1 MKAMTTKQPWT
12 QLCRAIGLAAI
23 ASAAPFW
30 VQAQHVTMTPD
41 ICQQMAAKA
50 DQRSISARPSPLDN
64 RLVVFPY
71 SASGLYTIHTHHN
84 LHTHIELDVGERL
97 VASYLNDET
106 LYEQK
111 AVEATLRDLF
121 IRPLVKGAVGGLTI
135 ITDKRRYQ
143 VELYDVSSCPRLT
156 RYQRVSWQLPNGLW
170 SAPGLSASAVDAAGQ
185 AAAGQS
191 QHDIGGLPAAL
202 PGHGAQASASNSLAA
217 DHTDVRVAPSRVD
230 VSRLNLEYE
239 ITGDAEIRPLRVFDD
254 GTRTII
260 QFPDNMGLRPAI
272 FVVNSE
278 GQGEPVEYVPR
289 GNSFELA
296 RTFDHG
302 LLLKL
307 GKLES
312 RVRNVAKSRCSWFD
326 KACKSVA
333 ITNVQGAQR

>member
-1 MKAMTTKQPWT
+1 MKAMTTMKHWT
-12 QLCRAIGLAAI
+12 RRCLSIGLAAA
-23 ASAAPFW
+23 ASAAPSW
-30 VQAQHVTMTPD
+30 VLAQQVTMTAD
-41 ICQQMAAKA
+41 ICQQLAAKG

-84 LHTHIELDVGERL
+84 LHTHIELDAGERL

-143 VELYDVSSCPRLT
+143 VELYDVSSCPSLT
-156 RYQRVSWQLPNGLW
+156 RYQRVSWQQPNGLW
-170 SAPGLSASAVDAAGQ
+170 SAPAFDTGAPTAAGHES
-185 AAAGQS
+185 ANK
-191 QHDIGGLPAAL
+191 PVAAL
-202 PGHGAQASASNSLAA
+202 GQAPLPPGGHAVAA
-217 DHTDVRVAPSRVD
+217 DQTDVRVAPSRVD

-239 ITGDAEIRPLRVFDD
+239 ITGDAEIRPQRVFDD

-296 RTFDHG
+296 RTFEHG

-307 GKLES
+307 GKLEA
-312 RVRNVAKSRCSWFD
+312 RVRNVAKSRCGWFD
-326 KACKSVA
+326 KACKSVS
-333 ITNVQGAQR
+333 ITNLQGAQ